1 MARDHVV
8 ASSRDANGNVMGRSN
23 TNPILDTRTYQV
35 EFVGGN
41 VTELTTNVI
50 SDSMYA

>member
-8 ASSRDANGNVMGRSN
+8 ASSRDVMGRSN